1 MSESQSFVETT
12 LPPGYNIQRTP
23 NGFAWRSLTLA
34 PDGLRPSPW
43 RHTRGE
49 CCRLAWRHWT
59 ATVLRG
65 RTLKWVAFVD
75 GSRGAYTER
84 DPEVYVQSR
93 ERRNTLEVGLDSGQV
108 DEGGVAVCAEA
119 GGRLG
124 MHDVDEAM
132 ARFAWLV
139 GATEGM
145 VPR

>member
-1 MSESQSFVETT
+1 MSSFIETT
-12 LPPGYNIQRTP
+12 LPPGYVIKSWSGGGAIRWHCA
-23 NGFAWRSLTLA
+23 GAISRLHEAADVAECRRS
-34 PDGLRPSPW
+34 
-43 RHTRGE
+43 
-49 CCRLAWRHWT
+49 AWRHWT

-108 DEGGVAVCAEA
+108 DEEGVAVCAEV
-119 GGRLG
+119 GGRFG
-124 MHDVDEAM
+124 MHEVDEAM

-139 GATEGM
+139 GAAEGM
-145 VPR
+145 VAR